1 MQELYKEIVLGHF
14 RRPRNRG
21 ELEDADIEE
30 RIFNPLC
37 GDEVAVYANL
47 RDEGLAEVAFAGRGC
62 AISQA
67 SASML
72 AERLEG
78 KDREEAEEEIAAFLE
93 MMRGTEED
101 EELGELA
108 ALIGDHHGPQP
119 HPVRHARLGSLQAGT
134 RNPRLGRT
142 LLNKPG

>member
-1 MQELYKEIVLGHF
+1 MQDIYKEIILDHF

-21 ELEDADIEE
+21 ELEDADVEE
-30 RIFNPLC
+30 SIFNPLC
-37 GDEVAVYANL
+37 GDEVTVYASL
-47 RDEGLAEVAFAGRGC
+47 EDGRLAEVAFTGRGC

-78 KDREEAEEEIAAFLE
+78 KGREEAEAEIAAFIE

-108 ALIGDHHGPQP
+108 ALKAIITAPNRIRCATLAWEALRRG
-119 HPVRHARLGSLQAGT
+119 LQERKAS
-134 RNPRLGRT
+134 
-142 LLNKPG
+142 